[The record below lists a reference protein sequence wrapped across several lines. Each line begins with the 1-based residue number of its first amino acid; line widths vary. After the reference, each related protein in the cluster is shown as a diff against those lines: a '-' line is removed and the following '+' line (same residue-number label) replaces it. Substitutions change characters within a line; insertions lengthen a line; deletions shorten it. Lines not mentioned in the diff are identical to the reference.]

1 MANSE
6 WKCLQPEKLAIDPNA
21 VSAEDD
27 WKFWY
32 KTFTNFVAA
41 MPQGDN
47 AINKL
52 NILTAYLTAPI
63 YKLISEETTYDGAI
77 ATLQTLFVKPKHEIY
92 ARHKLATAR

>member
-1 MANSE
+1 MANFE
-6 WKCLQPEKLAIDPNA
+6 WKCLQPKKLAIDPNA

-41 MPQGDN
+41 MPQGYN
-47 AINKL
+47 AIDKL

-63 YKLISEETTYDGAI
+63 YKLISKETTYDGAI
-77 ATLQTLFVKPKHEIY
+77 ATLRTLFVKPE
-92 ARHKLATAR
+92 HKNLRSA

>member
-32 KTFTNFVAA
+32 KTFTNFAT
-41 MPQGDN
+41 GD
-47 AINKL
+47 AKRCHR
-52 NILTAYLTAPI
+52 
-63 YKLISEETTYDGAI
+63 ETM
-77 ATLQTLFVKPKHEIY
+77 L
-92 ARHKLATAR
+92 